1 MLRIRDN
8 GHPFSAKGRLTNF
21 PKSKPI
27 PNIGGFLAMP
37 WDDWLT
43 ITETLE
49 DQLYLEIQAR
59 MLAEI
64 TDFDYL
70 LDVAVNYQRQNWQ
83 KDEIIKNCIAKIGD
97 LETELIKVSLKKER
111 EEDKS
116 KIKKVFHQPL

>member
-1 MLRIRDN
+1 M
-8 GHPFSAKGRLTNF
+8 A
-21 PKSKPI
+21 
-27 PNIGGFLAMP
+27 

-70 LDVAVNYQRQNWQ
+70 LDIAVNYQRQNWQ

-97 LETELIKVSLKKER
+97 LETELIKLSLKKEKQ
-111 EEDKS
+111 EDKS
-116 KIKKVFHQPL
+116 KIKKVFRQPL

>member
-1 MLRIRDN
+1 
-8 GHPFSAKGRLTNF
+8 
-21 PKSKPI
+21 
-27 PNIGGFLAMP
+27 MP

-97 LETELIKVSLKKER
+97 LETELIKISLKKEK
-111 EEDKS
+111 DDNKS
-116 KIKKVFHQPL
+116 RIKKEYHRPL

>member
-1 MLRIRDN
+1 
-8 GHPFSAKGRLTNF
+8 
-21 PKSKPI
+21 
-27 PNIGGFLAMP
+27 MP

-97 LETELIKVSLKKER
+97 LETALIKVSLKKEKDNNNSR
-111 EEDKS
+111 
-116 KIKKVFHQPL
+116 IKKEFHPPR

>member
-1 MLRIRDN
+1 M
-8 GHPFSAKGRLTNF
+8 A
-21 PKSKPI
+21 
-27 PNIGGFLAMP
+27 

-43 ITETLE
+43 ITETIE

-70 LDVAVNYQRQNWQ
+70 LDIAVNYQRQNWQ

-97 LETELIKVSLKKER
+97 LETELIKISLKKEKGDNNSR
-111 EEDKS
+111 
-116 KIKKVFHQPL
+116 IKKEYHRPL

>member
-1 MLRIRDN
+1 
-8 GHPFSAKGRLTNF
+8 
-21 PKSKPI
+21 
-27 PNIGGFLAMP
+27 MP

-70 LDVAVNYQRQNWQ
+70 LDIAVNYQRQ
-83 KDEIIKNCIAKIGD
+83 IG
-97 LETELIKVSLKKER
+97 KKTR
-111 EEDKS
+111 SS
-116 KIKKVFHQPL
+116 KIALQRLAISKQK

>member
-1 MLRIRDN
+1 
-8 GHPFSAKGRLTNF
+8 
-21 PKSKPI
+21 
-27 PNIGGFLAMP
+27 MP

-64 TDFDYL
+64 TDFEYL

-97 LETELIKVSLKKER
+97 LETEIIKISLKKEK